1 MKQLELTATLRSA
14 VGNGPARQLRMQ
26 GKMPAVLYGPKT
38 ESILLAIDIKELET
52 CLKEG
57 SVAQS
62 IFNLTVEGS
71 KKKAS
76 AVMIREMQ
84 RHPVSGNFL
93 HADFYEIDMKNR
105 IRVMVP
111 VTTVGISKG
120 VELGGTLQIV
130 RREIEVLCL
139 PTEIPEKIEIDI
151 TELEMGD
158 SIHIDELPLS
168 DDIELPPDVNF
179 TVLTIMSPKIEEEPE
194 EEVDEEEGEEG
205 AEEGDEEEGEA
216 EEGAAE

>member
-14 VGNGPARQLRMQ
+14 TGNGPARQLRMQ
-26 GKMPAVLYGPKT
+26 GKMPAVLYGPET

-52 CLKEG
+52 CLKDG

-84 RHPVSGNFL
+84 RHPVNGNFL
-93 HADFYEIDMKNR
+93 HADFYEIDMKNK

-111 VTTVGISKG
+111 VTTVGKSAG
-120 VELGGTLQIV
+120 VELGGVLQIV

-139 PTEIPEKIEIDI
+139 PTNIPENFEIDI
-151 TELEMGD
+151 TELDMGD
-158 SIHIDELPLS
+158 SVHVEELPLS
-168 DDIELPPDVNF
+168 DDIELPADVNY
-179 TVLTIMSPKIEEEPE
+179 TVLTVMAPKIEEEPE
-194 EEVDEEEGEEG
+194 EEELDEEEGEEG
-205 AEEGDEEEGEA
+205 AEEEGAEEGEETA
-216 EEGAAE
+216 E

>member
-1 MKQLELTATLRSA
+1 MKQLELKATLRST
-14 VGNGPARQLRMQ
+14 VGNGPARQLRQQ

-38 ESILLAIDIKELET
+38 ESVPLIIDTKELEA

-62 IFNLTVEGS
+62 IFNLAVEGGA
-71 KKKAS
+71 KKAT

-84 RHPVSGNFL
+84 RHPVSGDIL
-93 HADFYEIDMKNR
+93 HADFYEIDMKHR

-111 VTTVGISKG
+111 VTTVGKSKG

-139 PTEIPEKIEIDI
+139 PTEIPDNIVVDI
-151 TELEMGD
+151 TELDMGD
-158 SIHIDELPLS
+158 SVHVDELPLP
-168 DDIELPPDVNF
+168 DGVELPADLNF
-179 TVLTIMSPKIEEEPE
+179 TVLTVMSPKIEEEPVE
-194 EEVDEEEGEEG
+194 EGEEEEGEETT
-205 AEEGDEEEGEA
+205 DEET
-216 EEGAAE
+216 EEEENAAE

>member
-38 ESILLAIDIKELET
+38 ESILLAIDIKELEA

-84 RHPVSGNFL
+84 LHPVSGNFL
-93 HADFYEIDMKNR
+93 HADFYEIDMKHR

-205 AEEGDEEEGEA
+205 AEEGADEEGEA

>member
-1 MKQLELTATLRSA
+1 LKQLELKATLRST
-14 VGNGPARQLRMQ
+14 VGNGPARQLRQQ

-38 ESILLAIDIKELET
+38 ESVPLIIDTKELEA

-62 IFNLTVEGS
+62 IFNLAVEGGA
-71 KKKAS
+71 KKAT

-84 RHPVSGNFL
+84 RHPVSGDIL
-93 HADFYEIDMKNR
+93 HADFYEIDMKHR

-111 VTTVGISKG
+111 VTTVGKSKG

-139 PTEIPEKIEIDI
+139 PTEIPDNIVVDI
-151 TELEMGD
+151 TELDMGD
-158 SIHIDELPLS
+158 SVHVDELPLP
-168 DDIELPPDVNF
+168 DGVELPADLNF
-179 TVLTIMSPKIEEEPE
+179 TVLTIMSPKIEEEPVE
-194 EEVDEEEGEEG
+194 EGEEEEGEETT
-205 AEEGDEEEGEA
+205 DEET
-216 EEGAAE
+216 EEEEDAAE

>member
-1 MKQLELTATLRSA
+1 
-14 VGNGPARQLRMQ
+14 
-26 GKMPAVLYGPKT
+26 
-38 ESILLAIDIKELET
+38 
-52 CLKEG
+52 
-57 SVAQS
+57 
-62 IFNLTVEGS
+62 
-71 KKKAS
+71 
-76 AVMIREMQ
+76 MIREMQ

-168 DDIELPPDVNF
+168 DGIELPPDVNF

-205 AEEGDEEEGEA
+205 AEEGDREEGEA

>member
-14 VGNGPARQLRMQ
+14 TGNGPARQLRMQ

-38 ESILLAIDIKELET
+38 ESILLAIDVKELET
-52 CLKEG
+52 CLKDG

-84 RHPVSGNFL
+84 RHPVSGDFL
-93 HADFYEIDMKNR
+93 HADFYEIDMKNK

-111 VTTVGISKG
+111 VTTVGKSQG

-139 PTEIPEKIEIDI
+139 PTNIPENFEIDI
-151 TELEMGD
+151 TELDMGD
-158 SIHIDELPLS
+158 SVHVDDLDLAE
-168 DDIELPPDVNF
+168 DIELPPDVNF
-179 TVLTIMSPKIEEEPE
+179 TVLTVMAPKIEEEPEE

-205 AEEGDEEEGEA
+205 AEEEGAEEGEETA
-216 EEGAAE
+216 E

>member
-14 VGNGPARQLRMQ
+14 TGNGPARQLRMQ

-38 ESILLAIDIKELET
+38 ETIPLAIDIKELEN
-52 CLKEG
+52 CLKGG

-62 IFNLTVEGS
+62 IFNLTVEGG

-84 RHPVSGNFL
+84 RHPVSGDFL
-93 HADFYEIDMKNR
+93 HADFYEIDMKTK

-111 VTTVGISKG
+111 VTTVGKSQG

-139 PTEIPEKIEIDI
+139 PTNIPEYYEIDI
-151 TELEMGD
+151 TGLEMGD
-158 SIHIDELPLS
+158 SVHVDELDLG
-168 DDIELPPDVNF
+168 DDIELPADVNF
-179 TVLTIMSPKIEEEPE
+179 TVLTVMAPVIEEEPEEE

-205 AEEGDEEEGEA
+205 AEEEGTEEGEETA
-216 EEGAAE
+216 E

>member
-14 VGNGPARQLRMQ
+14 TGNGPARQLRMQ
-26 GKMPAVLYGPKT
+26 GKMPAVLYGPET

-52 CLKEG
+52 CLKDG

-84 RHPVSGNFL
+84 RHPVNGNFL
-93 HADFYEIDMKNR
+93 HADFYEIDMKNK

-111 VTTVGISKG
+111 VTTVGKSAG
-120 VELGGTLQIV
+120 VELGGVLQIV

-139 PTEIPEKIEIDI
+139 PTNIPENIEIDI
-151 TELEMGD
+151 TELDMGD
-158 SIHIDELPLS
+158 SVHVEELPLS
-168 DDIELPPDVNF
+168 DDIELPADVNY
-179 TVLTIMSPKIEEEPE
+179 TVLTVMAPKIEEEPE
-194 EEVDEEEGEEG
+194 EEELDEEEGEEG
-205 AEEGDEEEGEA
+205 AEEEGAEEGEETA
-216 EEGAAE
+216 E

>member
-1 MKQLELTATLRSA
+1 LKQLELKATLRST
-14 VGNGPARQLRMQ
+14 VGNGPARQLRQQ

-38 ESILLAIDIKELET
+38 ESVPLIIDTKELEA

-62 IFNLTVEGS
+62 IFNLAVEGGA
-71 KKKAS
+71 KKAT

-84 RHPVSGNFL
+84 RHPVSGDIL
-93 HADFYEIDMKNR
+93 HADFYEIDMKHR

-111 VTTVGISKG
+111 VTTVGKSKG

-139 PTEIPEKIEIDI
+139 PTEIPDNIVVDI
-151 TELEMGD
+151 TELDMGD
-158 SIHIDELPLS
+158 SVHVDELPLP
-168 DDIELPPDVNF
+168 DGVELPADLNF
-179 TVLTIMSPKIEEEPE
+179 TVLTVMSPKIEEEPVE
-194 EEVDEEEGEEG
+194 EGEEEEGEETT
-205 AEEGDEEEGEA
+205 DEET
-216 EEGAAE
+216 EEEENAAE

>member
-1 MKQLELTATLRSA
+1 LKQLELKATLRST
-14 VGNGPARQLRMQ
+14 VGNGPARQLRQQ

-38 ESILLAIDIKELET
+38 ESVPLIIDTKELEA

-62 IFNLTVEGS
+62 IFNLAVEGGA
-71 KKKAS
+71 KKAT

-84 RHPVSGNFL
+84 RHPVSGDIL
-93 HADFYEIDMKNR
+93 HADFYEIDMKHR

-111 VTTVGISKG
+111 VTTVGKSKG

-139 PTEIPEKIEIDI
+139 PTEIPDNIVVDI
-151 TELEMGD
+151 TELDMGD
-158 SIHIDELPLS
+158 SVHVDELPLP
-168 DDIELPPDVNF
+168 DGVELPADLNF
-179 TVLTIMSPKIEEEPE
+179 TVLTVMSPKIEEEPLE
-194 EEVDEEEGEEG
+194 EGEEEEGEETTD
-205 AEEGDEEEGEA
+205 EETEVEGD
-216 EEGAAE
+216 AAE